1 MDVQIVER
9 ESLRYLELISSEPP
23 LRTEEDALT
32 LVSLCGENDTN
43 LLMAHQKALSED
55 FFQLKTGVA
64 GAMMQKFINY
74 SIKVGVIVPDQT
86 GFNIRFQ
93 ELVSEVNNA
102 NQYRIF
108 ASGAEAENWF
118 LKR

>member
-1 MDVQIVER
+1 MDVQIAER
-9 ESLRYLELISSEPP
+9 ESFRYLELISSEPP
-23 LRTEEDALT
+23 LSTEEDALT

-43 LLMAHQKALSED
+43 LLMVHQKALSED

-74 SIKVGVIVPDQT
+74 SIKVGVVVPDRRELNT
-86 GFNIRFQ
+86 RFQ
-93 ELVSEVNNA
+93 ELVSEVNNG

-108 ASGAEAENWF
+108 TSGAEAEIWF
-118 LKR
+118 FRQ